1 MRKVSC
7 EVLKSSSLT
16 LDPASLTRM
25 LKSVNES
32 QPGKPSSRDSIDVSV
47 GWESPRKIAIVS
59 DAGYPQVNGVVRT
72 LQMVS
77 AQLTRFGQEVTMI
90 TPDQFQTISCPT
102 YPEIRLSLNA
112 WPRMGKLLRDL
123 QPDSIFIATEGPLG
137 LAARL
142 YCRAKGLRF
151 TTSYSTRFPEYIRLR
166 LPIPENWSYTFFR
179 WFHSGSDAVMV
190 PTNSMRYDLESKGF
204 RNTTLWSLG
213 VDTEFF
219 KPSLTDCLSSLP
231 RPVLI
236 YVGRIAVEKNLEAF
250 LSLPVGGTKVVV
262 GDGPAR
268 AQLENMFPE
277 AEFVGE
283 KHGQELADHYAA
295 GDVFVFPSKTDT
307 FGLVLLEA
315 LACGTPVA
323 AFPVTGPIDVIT
335 DPNVGVLNEDL
346 EQAVTQALTLSR
358 KDCRD
363 FALKASWESCA
374 KVLAH
379 NLGNNR
385 GVWTS
390 PPSSEVPM

>member
-1 MRKVSC
+1 MREARC
-7 EVLKSSSLT
+7 EVPKYSSLT
-16 LDPASLTRM
+16 LNRTSSARI
-25 LKSVNES
+25 LKSVTE
-32 QPGKPSSRDSIDVSV
+32 PRPDLPSNGDSSDVSGV
-47 GWESPRKIAIVS
+47 WESPRTIAIIS

-90 TPDQFQTISCPT
+90 TPDQFRTISCPT

-190 PTNSMRYDLESKGF
+190 PSNSMRYDLESKGI

-213 VDTEFF
+213 VDTELF
-219 KPSLTDCLSSLP
+219 KPSRTDRLSSLP

-268 AQLENMFPE
+268 AQLEKMFPE
-277 AEFVGE
+277 VEFVGE

-323 AFPVTGPIDVIT
+323 AFPVTGPLDVIT
-335 DPNVGVLNEDL
+335 DSKVGVLDEDL
-346 EQAVTQALTLSR
+346 LRAVTQALKLKR
-358 KDCRD
+358 QDCRE
-363 FALKASWESCA
+363 FALKASWENCA

-385 GVWTS
+385 GVWNS
-390 PPSSEVPM
+390 PT

>member
-1 MRKVSC
+1 
-7 EVLKSSSLT
+7 VLKCSSLT
-16 LDPASLTRM
+16 SKRTSSARM
-25 LKSVNES
+25 LKSVTEP
-32 QPGKPSSRDSIDVSV
+32 QAERPSSGDSTDVSG
-47 GWESPRKIAIVS
+47 GWESPRTIAIVS

-77 AQLTRFGQEVTMI
+77 VQLTRFGQEVTMI
-90 TPDQFQTISCPT
+90 TPDQFRTISCPT
-102 YPEIRLSLNA
+102 YPEIRLALNA

-166 LPIPENWSYTFFR
+166 LPIPENWSYKFFR
-179 WFHSGSDAVMV
+179 WFHSASDAVMV
-190 PTNSMRYDLESKGF
+190 PTNSLRSNLESKGI
-204 RNTTLWSLG
+204 RNTALWSLG
-213 VDTEFF
+213 VDTGLF
-219 KPSLTDCLSSLP
+219 KPSRTNCFSTLP

-277 AEFVGE
+277 VKFVGE
-283 KHGQELADHYAA
+283 KHGEELSDHYAA

-323 AFPVTGPIDVIT
+323 AFPVTGPLDVIT
-335 DPNVGVLNEDL
+335 DSKVGVLDEDL
-346 EQAVTQALTLSR
+346 EQAVTQALTLKR
-358 KDCRD
+358 EDCRA

-374 KVLAH
+374 RVLSH
-379 NLGNNR
+379 NLGSNR
-385 GVWTS
+385 GVWNA
-390 PPSSEVPM
+390 PP